1 MHGNLRIHLFTYN
14 QPSIQTHYVVGIW
27 TTLMTDDKN
36 RGVQKEKKWKKRIHQ
51 LAYYLVECGR
61 QTTKHWFGRD
71 QKHRNK
77 ISLRVDDRSISGYLL
92 EYSSVLFSRYR
103 EKVYTDLVS
112 SRETTINNSKKQKD
126 SDEKSEKAAVFE
138 NELAK

>member
-1 MHGNLRIHLFTYN
+1 
-14 QPSIQTHYVVGIW
+14 
-27 TTLMTDDKN
+27 MTDDKN